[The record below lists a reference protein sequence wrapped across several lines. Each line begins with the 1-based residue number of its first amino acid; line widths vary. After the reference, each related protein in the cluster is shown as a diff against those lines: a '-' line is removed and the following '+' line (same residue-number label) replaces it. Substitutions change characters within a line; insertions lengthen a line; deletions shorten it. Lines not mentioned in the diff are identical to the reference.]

1 MLSRLV
7 LPAPVRVKKVV
18 PPRKPS
24 DEDVAYIKKRDGGCV
39 LAQLPGITQH
49 VCRDEWGTPH
59 PWDAVDMC
67 TVEHVKESPR
77 LGKRATSDRWH
88 MVMAC
93 GYSNIRNGETS
104 KYRQKIREYLAEKE
118 PKPLDIGDE

>member
-1 MLSRLV
+1 MSRFV
-7 LPAPVRVKKVV
+7 GIAPVRVPKVK

-24 DEDVAYIKKRDGGCV
+24 DEDVAYIKSRDGGCV
-39 LAQLPGITQH
+39 VAQLPGIVHT
-49 VCRDEWGTPH
+49 CRDEWGTPH

-67 TVEHVKESPR
+67 TVEHVLESPR
-77 LGKRATSDRWH
+77 MGKRAKSDRWH

-118 PKPLDIGDE
+118 AKE

>member
-1 MLSRLV
+1 MS
-7 LPAPVRVKKVV
+7 APVRVKKVV

-39 LAQLPGITQH
+39 VAQLVPEH
-49 VCRDEWGTPH
+49 RCRDEWGTPH
-59 PWDAVDMC
+59 PWDAVEML
-67 TVEHVKESPR
+67 TIEHVLESAR
-77 LGKRATSDRWH
+77 MSKRATSDRRH

-104 KYRQKIREYLAEKE
+104 KYRDKIRQYLAEKE
-118 PKPLDIGDE
+118 PKPLDSGDE